1 MGKKELEETADMIA
15 TSNEVHENVY
25 NPERSIIISVTG
37 KQKRWF
43 ENKPYAGFNMK
54 TGRYRK

>member
-25 NPERSIIISVTG
+25 NPERAIIISVTG

-43 ENKPYAGFNMK
+43 ESKPYAGFNMK